1 MRHPAPAMEV
11 RSRQAA
17 VHRLGHTPRFV
28 YFFRKLHWTRRL
40 GQRLGHADC
49 GTASNGFGQRVPGKF
64 HGGRGFRGTDLVSTD
79 AMSCS
84 YGGTTLATSGTRT
97 LSSLTVGSND
107 LTVSCTGM
115 GGTASDTATVTGIAA
130 LTVTASLNPTTVVAH
145 VGETDLTWSS
155 PGAASCEL
163 DDGTS
168 LAASGTLAG
177 LGPFYPGS
185 YDFTVTCENSLG
197 SRRSQTVT
205 VTAQAGLAT
214 LCSSETTAPADASAL
229 SIGNHTFSVT
239 GTSTESVWGTS
250 SYTANSSIATAVVH
264 DGHVAAGD
272 SVIITLRRQGTQNS
286 FTGTTQHGVTSLSQ
300 DTPAE
305 SYSMT
310 LVRAC
315 REDPPGAPENLD
327 ATPNPSTDG
336 SFELTW
342 DAPTSGTTAT
352 GYLVYSEDSTSGP
365 LTKTFSALS
374 LSMSGLDTG
383 SYTYKVFACANTETN
398 PNCGTAAAEETV
410 TVSIPDTDGD
420 GILDNLDTD
429 DDDDGMPD
437 SCENRY
443 GFDPLD
449 PADGG
454 TTNTD
459 GDGASNVHECLHG
472 TDPTATPANTVL
484 PDTDGDGMYDAWE
497 LNNRLD
503 PDDSAD
509 ASLDDDGDG
518 HTNLEEFTA
527 RTDPQWEDSNP
538 DSILELQF
546 GFNDSYTVEVGMINS
561 GDMLND
567 ILIRNPA
574 TGILPSVT
582 DFVLIQ
588 KRGGGFDIKDPV
600 AEGYTIPTT
609 LTDITSKATVVDIN
623 GDGVKDLV
631 LTGLDSGTATIT
643 GADDQ
648 VVYGNYYE
656 RYSIPEKHI
665 ALTATRKKFFEDLSA
680 WIDDGDY
687 FETNVSIS
695 TTLDIDEAENMDE
708 GASGSSGSQEFSLF
722 GEVYL
727 EDEFLNQN
735 SKKCIGCLRYI
746 VTHFLAMDSLDGPD
760 RLCPTISVSPRR
772 AGAQFGSLPH
782 LV

>member
-1 MRHPAPAMEV
+1 MTGIPAMD
-11 RSRQAA
+11 SM
-17 VHRLGHTPRFV
+17 GHPPPN
-28 YFFRKLHWTRRL
+28 
-40 GQRLGHADC
+40 
-49 GTASNGFGQRVPGKF
+49 S
-64 HGGRGFRGTDLVSTD
+64 ST
-79 AMSCS
+79 SIS
-84 YGGTTLATSGTRT
+84 TWNSTGTTWCERDGAGLSGTSG
-97 LSSLTVGSND
+97 SE
-107 LTVSCTGM
+107 TGF
-115 GGTASDTATVTGIAA
+115 
-130 LTVTASLNPTTVVAH
+130 
-145 VGETDLTWSS
+145 
-155 PGAASCEL
+155 
-163 DDGTS
+163 
-168 LAASGTLAG
+168 
-177 LGPFYPGS
+177 GPFYDGS
-185 YDFTVTCENSLG
+185 HSFTVTCG
-197 SRRSQTVT
+197 SDADTQTASATVT
-205 VTAQAGLAT
+205 VRAATAVA
-214 LCSSETTAPADASAL
+214 CSAHPTAPAHGYEL
-229 SIGNHTFSVT
+229 GEGQYTYSVT
-239 GTSTESVWGTS
+239 GATGGNIFGSNPYTSEST
-250 SYTANSSIATAVVH
+250 IAKAAVH
-264 DGHVAAGD
+264 AGIVAVGESA
-272 SVIITLRRQGTQNS
+272 IIRLTRENGE
-286 FTGTTQHGVTSLSQ
+286 FAFPGTTRNGVTS
-300 DTPAE
+300 
-305 SYSMT
+305 
-310 LVRAC
+310 
-315 REDPPGAPENLD
+315 GNLD
-327 ATPNPSTDG
+327 TWRYMYLLEKVSDCEGTAPAIPDAPANLVSSENPSTDG
-336 SFELTW
+336 SFDLSW
-342 DAPTSGTTAT
+342 DAPTGTTPA
-352 GYLVYSEDSTSGP
+352 GYLVYRSGSKSGY
-365 LTKTFSALS
+365 LTKTFANRTLS
-374 LSMSGLDTG
+374 ITGLSDG
-383 SYTYKVFACANTETN
+383 SYAYKVFACTGMATS
-398 PNCGTAAAEETV
+398 PDCGSAASITV
-410 TVSIPDTDGD
+410 KVSDPDTDGD
-420 GILDNLDTD
+420 GIVDSLDTD
-429 DDDDGMPD
+429 DDNDGMSD
-437 SCENRY
+437 VCENKY

-497 LNNRLD
+497 SNNGLD

-538 DSILELQF
+538 DSIPELQF

-680 WIDDGDY
+680 WIDDGRLLRRRMCL
-687 FETNVSIS
+687 IS

-708 GASGSSGSQEFSLF
+708 GFKTES
-722 GEVYL
+722 
-727 EDEFLNQN
+727 
-735 SKKCIGCLRYI
+735 I
-746 VTHFLAMDSLDGPD
+746 
-760 RLCPTISVSPRR
+760 RLPRILTFR
-772 AGAQFGSLPH
+772 R
-782 LV
+782 